1 MVDKRASGGS
11 HEKGAGGS
19 HGGEGL
25 GCELLEVQYAV
36 GQRGP
41 GVELLVFL
49 IFIIIITSSHCRS

>member
-11 HEKGAGGS
+11 HERGGS
-19 HGGEGL
+19 HGEEGL
-25 GCELLEVQYAV
+25 GCELLKVQYVV

-49 IFIIIITSSHCRS
+49 IFFLLFC

>member
-11 HEKGAGGS
+11 HERGGS
-19 HGGEGL
+19 HGEEGL
-25 GCELLEVQYAV
+25 GCELLKVQYVV

-49 IFIIIITSSHCRS
+49 IFFLFC